1 MRGSR
6 GFTLIELIM
15 CIIILGVVSVVALPK
30 FLGIQKDARI
40 AVLYGAREALMTA
53 NNLVYTK
60 AVIQSQENI
69 NSEDTRNIDLDN
81 DGVNDLIGY
90 FGLIKNVIPAK
101 ELAGFDPQLTINKW
115 YGADS
120 ETEPYFLIGFANKP
134 VNIHHLCYV
143 EVYYPKTPG
152 GQLRYGIQT
161 EDC

>member
-15 CIIILGVVSVVALPK
+15 CIIILGVVGVVALPK

-120 ETEPYFLIGFANKP
+120 ETEP
-134 VNIHHLCYV
+134 
-143 EVYYPKTPG
+143 
-152 GQLRYGIQT
+152 
-161 EDC
+161 

>member
-15 CIIILGVVSVVALPK
+15 CIIILGVVGVVALPK

-120 ETEPYFLIGFANKP
+120 ETESYFLIGFANKP
-134 VNIHHLCYV
+134 VSIHHLCYV

>member
-15 CIIILGVVSVVALPK
+15 CIIILGVVGVVALPK

-90 FGLIKNVIPAK
+90 FGLIK
-101 ELAGFDPQLTINKW
+101 T
-115 YGADS
+115 
-120 ETEPYFLIGFANKP
+120 
-134 VNIHHLCYV
+134 
-143 EVYYPKTPG
+143 
-152 GQLRYGIQT
+152 
-161 EDC
+161 

>member
-15 CIIILGVVSVVALPK
+15 CIIILGVVGVVALPK

-101 ELAGFDPQLTINKW
+101 ELAGFAHNSPSTN
-115 YGADS
+115 GTA
-120 ETEPYFLIGFANKP
+120 P
-134 VNIHHLCYV
+134 
-143 EVYYPKTPG
+143 
-152 GQLRYGIQT
+152 IQRLNPT
-161 EDC
+161 SLSALPTNP

>member
-15 CIIILGVVSVVALPK
+15 CIIILGVVGVVALPK
-30 FLGIQKDARI
+30 LLGIQKDARI

-69 NSEDTRNIDLDN
+69 NSADTRNIDLDN

-101 ELAGFDPQLTINKW
+101 ELAVLTHNSPSTN
-115 YGADS
+115 GTA
-120 ETEPYFLIGFANKP
+120 P
-134 VNIHHLCYV
+134 
-143 EVYYPKTPG
+143 
-152 GQLRYGIQT
+152 IQRLNPT
-161 EDC
+161 SLSALPTNP

>member
-15 CIIILGVVSVVALPK
+15 CIIILGVVGVVALPK

-115 YGADS
+115 YAADS

-134 VNIHHLCYV
+134 VSIHHLCYV